1 MNHERCKF
9 QPSGFYAN
17 IETYHCNQ
25 EIFKNGI
32 CIFHIPKKDHTAKD
46 FNASDVEV
54 DKEFANALEKF
65 IEKNKQNDLDFS
77 FFSFSSGSDLSYSF
91 DQTVD
96 FMGAFFC
103 SKPKFQEAQFLR
115 KVDFTD
121 AKFLGDVDFG
131 EAVFSEHVSFVS
143 ARFLGNVNFSFA
155 NFKNGARF
163 GSAIPLGARNVV
175 SYCFEKD
182 VIFSGAR
189 FSGDIEFLGNDSQ
202 NWKVNFRGEA
212 HEAQFWKDML
222 FGGRAIFHAI
232 RISPGARVTFNSV
245 DLSRASFQLTDITS
259 FEFKSV
265 IWRKFGSRA
274 GLIDEDANG
283 DFGPR
288 GFPIEKV
295 AENYRQLVL
304 NYEATRNYEL
314 AEDFHYGEMEIRR
327 RAFINNTGN
336 KYLRYFRGFVTD
348 FAIYKVS
355 SRYGTS
361 HARALLILA
370 LLVLSFALAMMYAGF
385 IPDSKIEHIQGSGF
399 SMEKEINYDLF
410 PGPSIVE
417 VEFGQWLSD
426 YSKALLFAVATSTFQ
441 KERYFEPSGNA
452 SKFVVVFFVIVIAA
466 QAAMFLFA
474 LRRHFKR

>member
-1 MNHERCKF
+1 
-9 QPSGFYAN
+9 
-17 IETYHCNQ
+17 
-25 EIFKNGI
+25 
-32 CIFHIPKKDHTAKD
+32 
-46 FNASDVEV
+46 
-54 DKEFANALEKF
+54 
-65 IEKNKQNDLDFS
+65 
-77 FFSFSSGSDLSYSF
+77 
-91 DQTVD
+91 
-96 FMGAFFC
+96 MGAFFC

-115 KVDFTD
+115 KVDFTN
-121 AKFLGDVDFG
+121 AKFLGDVDFFKVG
-131 EAVFSEHVSFVS
+131 FSEHVLFLG
-143 ARFLGNVNFSFA
+143 ARFTGNVNFSFA

-163 GSAIPLGARNVV
+163 GSAIPWDAENEI
-175 SYCFEKD
+175 SHTFEKD
-182 VIFSGAR
+182 VIFSRATFG
-189 FSGDIEFLGNDSQ
+189 GDIEFLGDDSL
-202 NWKVNFRGEA
+202 NWKVNFQEDSREA
-212 HEAQFWKDML
+212 KFRKDTL
-222 FGGRAIFHAI
+222 FGAALTFHAV
-232 RISPGARVTFNSV
+232 RTLPGVRVTFNSV
-245 DLSRASFQLTDITS
+245 DLSRASFQLTDVTS

-265 IWRKFGSRA
+265 MWRKFGSRF
-274 GLIDEDANG
+274 GLNDEAANG

-314 AEDFHYGEMEIRR
+314 AEDFHYGEMEMRR

-361 HARALLILA
+361 QARALLILA
-370 LLVLSFALAMMYAGF
+370 LLVLSFASTMMYAGF
-385 IPDSKIEHIQGSGF
+385 ITDSKIEHIQGSGS

-410 PGPSIVE
+410 PGPSIVK

-426 YSKALLFAVATSTFQ
+426 YSKTLLFAVATSTFQ

-452 SKFVVVFFVIVIAA
+452 SKFVVVFFIIVIAA